1 MRPFVDQMMLFG
13 DHGHPSRPRERTPR
27 ARDPLW
33 DALCHVCRLQ
43 TSSMTAS
50 SRGITNRALKELRDA
65 GASEGDILE
74 RGRAYVERF
83 QGTPTPQSL
92 ARQWPGLAVRPRA
105 PIQARPAVF
114 EPLSPEER
122 SQIAQR
128 MRAILEDRA

>member
-1 MRPFVDQMMLFG
+1 MRPFVDLNQATLFG
-13 DHGHPSRPRERTPR
+13 ENSRPRERKPR
-27 ARDPLW
+27 EPDHLW
-33 DALCHVCRLQ
+33 DALCHVCKIQ

-65 GASEGDILE
+65 GATPGDILE

-83 QGTPTPQSL
+83 RSTPTPQAL

-105 PIQARPAVF
+105 PIQAPPVVF

-122 SQIAQR
+122 AEIAAR
-128 MRAILEDRA
+128 MRQFMDER